1 MLFRSFSK
9 NTCKMQTGQYG
20 NCKEGKMEDKNN
32 RIFDESGSA
41 INVKRMIKNRI
52 GNTYF
57 VTLPIYLKIVSY

>member
-1 MLFRSFSK
+1 
-9 NTCKMQTGQYG
+9 MQTGQHG